1 MIKAAQA
8 AEMLGMSTRFVYGLG
23 ESGILTKYKIG
34 KGVRFDENEVRAYLE
49 SCKCQSITTRP
60 RAVTASTLTVRLP
73 GERGSALADYF
84 RKAGMPWA
92 TFHTLRHS
100 TASEMINA
108 GVALNTVGEV
118 LGHKSQASTRRYAH
132 MLNSTKADALRL
144 VGRKV
149 A

>member
-1 MIKAAQA
+1 MITAAQA
-8 AEMLGMSTRFVYGLG
+8 ADILGMSTRFVYGLG

-84 RKAGMPWA
+84 RKAGRRISAPS
-92 TFHTLRHS
+92 S
-100 TASEMINA
+100 TSKKRRDSTPLQLVSSESH
-108 GVALNTVGEV
+108 G
-118 LGHKSQASTRRYAH
+118 
-132 MLNSTKADALRL
+132 
-144 VGRKV
+144 
-149 A
+149 